1 MSHRQKQKKPPFKAA
16 ASQRWFRLGSSG
28 SGRLAIFSFYAII
41 IGVVL
46 LLGSYRQNITDW
58 YKLQSYQAPN
68 AVSELA
74 AQDTLT
80 STAKKIFYVNEPQL
94 QPKPLFAGM
103 CPNGTREQTIVLG
116 CYHGKQNGIFLLDVT
131 DSRLEGVEQ
140 VTAAHEMLH
149 AAYDR
154 LSGKEKKHVN
164 AMLTDYYQNGL
175 KDDRIRK
182 TIDAYRESE
191 PTELVNEMHSIFGTE
206 VPNLPPGL
214 EKYYQKYFASREKV
228 TDFAAKYQAEFTSR
242 HDAVATMDKQL
253 GALKS
258 QIEDSESALK
268 TKQGQIETRRDALYA
283 MRNNGDISGFN
294 AGVSGYNNLVDSYND
309 DVAYIKNLI
318 NQYND
323 LVGRRNAIAVEEGQL
338 VDELKTNVDTI
349 QQ

>member
-1 MSHRQKQKKPPFKAA
+1 MSRPQKQKKPPFKVAD
-16 ASQRWFRLGSSG
+16 SQRWFRLGSSG
-28 SGRLAIFSFYAII
+28 AGRLAIFSFYTII
-41 IGVVL
+41 IGAVL
-46 LLGSYRQNITDW
+46 LAGAYRQDISDW
-58 YKLQSYQAPN
+58 YKLRSYRAPT
-68 AVSELA
+68 AVSEIA
-74 AQDTLT
+74 AEDTLT
-80 STAKKIFYVNEPQL
+80 PSAKKIFYVNEPQL

-116 CYHGKQNGIFLLDVT
+116 CYHGNQKGIYLLDVT

-154 LSGKEKKHVN
+154 LSSKEKKRVN
-164 AMLTDYYQNGL
+164 AMLTDYYQNDL
-175 KDDRIRK
+175 KDERIRK

-206 VPNLPPGL
+206 VADLPPGL
-214 EKYYQKYFASREKV
+214 EKYYQKYFTSRKKV
-228 TDFAAKYQAEFTSR
+228 TEYAAKYQAEFTSR
-242 HDAVATMDKQL
+242 HDAVDGMDKQL

-258 QIEDSESALK
+258 EIEDRETALK
-268 TKQGQIETRRDALYA
+268 TKQDQIETRRDALFA
-283 MRNNGDISGFN
+283 MRNNGDITGFN
-294 AGVSGYNNLVDSYND
+294 AGVSGYNNLVDSYNS

-338 VDELKTNVDTI
+338 VDELKSNVNTI
-349 QQ
+349 Q